1 MRDFVIKSLDILI
14 WVVGGIIAIG
24 GVIAGLFAI
33 GQGEMQGIAIIIIA
47 PLYAILFCGLF
58 LLAIGVYNNT
68 RRTAEAL
75 EKLAARA

>member
-14 WVVGGIIAIG
+14 WVVGGLIAIG
-24 GVIAGLFAI
+24 GIIVGMMAL
-33 GQGEMQGIAIIIIA
+33 GQGQMQGILFIILAPIYAII
-47 PLYAILFCGLF
+47 FCGMF

-75 EKLAARA
+75 EKMASR